1 MQQVAKLLGSK
12 NKEVVAF
19 VVLESEQRSEAV
31 DEFATSYPVAIGW
44 NGR

>member
-1 MQQVAKLLGSK
+1 MQQLDRL
-12 NKEVVAF
+12 VVAL
-19 VVLESEQRSEAV
+19 VVVIETEQRSEAV